1 MNNTTDTVKKSTCLA
16 FMIWLALAAFY
27 FYQFIARS
35 SFITVLTNEFMQYF
49 NIDTAGIGLLGSCY
63 YWIYTLMQI
72 PAGII
77 VDKYS
82 TKWVATLATLIC
94 SLGLFILV
102 LTSNSYVAGFGEM
115 LIGFGS
121 AFAFVLAVKAI
132 TQWFHAG
139 RVAIMT
145 SLTMSVGCLGPVLGG
160 PGVAY
165 IVRSYNWI
173 DVIKVYCLVGV
184 GLALL
189 IWFLVK
195 DKKVEDSGE
204 KPVSKPSDSST
215 ELSLVESLK
224 LVLCSRQAWVL
235 GLMTMAVYAPL
246 SALGDLWGVMFIK
259 VAYGLTPEMSAL
271 ANNMLYL
278 GVVIGSPAFA
288 YAATVCGSFK
298 KPMIIGVIGAFLSL
312 FVIVY
317 LSDYVNTFALFV
329 LFFVTGFSC
338 GSMLAYPLGLAL
350 FPKSIGATVT
360 GFINMMSMVSGI
372 VLMPTIGFIV
382 KYFWNG
388 IAKNGLPVYTIG
400 DFRWGLSSVLAF
412 LGFGIVLSYFI
423 KDRSPNEG

>member
-1 MNNTTDTVKKSTCLA
+1 MNDTTKKSNCLA
-16 FMIWLALAAFY
+16 FVIWSTLAAFY

-35 SFITVLTNEFMQYF
+35 SFITVLSDEFMQYF
-49 NIDTAGIGLLGSCY
+49 GIDATGLGFLGSCY

-82 TKWVATLATLIC
+82 TKLVATLATLIC
-94 SLGLFILV
+94 SLGLFILI

-145 SLTMSVGCLGPVLGG
+145 SITMSVGCLGPVLGG
-160 PGVAY
+160 PGVAQ
-165 IVRSYNWI
+165 IVESYNWL
-173 DVIKVYCLVGV
+173 DVIRVYCLVGI
-184 GLALL
+184 GLAVL
-189 IWFLVK
+189 IWFIVK
-195 DKKVEDSGE
+195 DKKDDDEE
-204 KPVSKPSDSST
+204 RISKSAESET
-215 ELSLVESLK
+215 EISLVEAIK
-224 LVLCSRQAWVL
+224 LVLCSKQAWVL
-235 GLMTMAVYAPL
+235 GLITMAVYAPL
-246 SALGDLWGVMFIK
+246 SALGDMWGVMFIK
-259 VAYGLTPEMSAL
+259 VAYGLSPKMSAL

-278 GVVIGSPAFA
+278 GVVIGSPVFA
-288 YAATVCGSFK
+288 YGATVCGSFK
-298 KPMIIGVIGAFLSL
+298 KPMIVGVIGAFLSL

-317 LSDYVNTFALFV
+317 LSDYVNSFALFV
-329 LFFVTGFSC
+329 LFFATGFSC

-350 FPKSIGATVT
+350 FPKSIGATIT

-388 IAKNGLPVYTIG
+388 VEKDGLPVYTIS
-400 DFRWGLSSVLAF
+400 DFRWGLASVLVF

-423 KDRSPNEG
+423 KDRSPNRN

>member
-1 MNNTTDTVKKSTCLA
+1 MNDTTKKSSCFA
-16 FMIWLALAAFY
+16 IVIWSTLAAFY

-35 SFITVLTNEFMQYF
+35 SFITVLSNEFMQYF
-49 NIDTAGIGLLGSCY
+49 GIDATGLGLLGSCY

-82 TKWVATLATLIC
+82 TKLVAVLATLIC
-94 SLGLFILV
+94 SLGLFILI

-121 AFAFVLAVKAI
+121 AFAFVLVVKAI

-145 SLTMSVGCLGPVLGG
+145 SLTMSIGCLGPVLGG

-165 IVRSYNWI
+165 IARSHNWI
-173 DVIKVYCLVGV
+173 DVIRIYCFVGV
-184 GLALL
+184 GLAAL
-189 IWFLVK
+189 IWFVVK
-195 DKKVEDSGE
+195 DKKSEDKNE
-204 KPVSKPSDSST
+204 RVSKSVDA
-215 ELSLVESLK
+215 ELSLMESVK
-224 LVLCSRQAWVL
+224 LVLCSGQAWVL

-246 SALGDLWGVMFIK
+246 SALGDLWGVTFIK
-259 VAYGLTPEMSAL
+259 VAYGLSPEMSAL

-278 GVVIGSPAFA
+278 GVVIGSPIFA
-288 YAATVCGSFK
+288 YAATICRSFK
-298 KPMIIGVIGAFLSL
+298 KPMIVGVIGAFLSL
-312 FVIVY
+312 LVIVY
-317 LSDYVNTFALFV
+317 FSNYVNTFWLFV
-329 LFFVTGFSC
+329 LFFAMGFSC

-350 FPKSIGATVT
+350 FPKSIGATIT

-372 VLMPTIGFIV
+372 ILLPAVGGTV

-388 IAKNGLPVYTIG
+388 ATENGLPVYTIS
-400 DFRWGLSSVLAF
+400 DFRWGLTWVLAF
-412 LGFGIVLSYFI
+412 LGFGIILSYFI
-423 KDRSPNEG
+423 KDRSPNRN

>member
-1 MNNTTDTVKKSTCLA
+1 MNDSTKKSSCLA
-16 FMIWLALAAFY
+16 LVIWSTLAAFY

-35 SFITVLTNEFMQYF
+35 SFITVLSNEFMQYF
-49 NIDTAGIGLLGSCY
+49 GIDTTGLGFLGSCY

-82 TKWVATLATLIC
+82 TKLVATLATLIC
-94 SLGLFILV
+94 SFGLFILI

-139 RVAIMT
+139 KVAIMT
-145 SLTMSVGCLGPVLGG
+145 SLTMSIGCLGPVLGG

-165 IVRSYNWI
+165 IVRSHNWL
-173 DVIKVYCLVGV
+173 DVIRVYCFIGV
-184 GLALL
+184 GLAVL
-189 IWFLVK
+189 IWFVVK
-195 DKKVEDSGE
+195 DRKDDSKE
-204 KPVSKPSDSST
+204 RVSESFESNP
-215 ELSLVESLK
+215 EIGLVESLK
-224 LVLCSRQAWVL
+224 LVLCSKQAWVL

-259 VAYGLTPEMSAL
+259 VAYGLSPEMAAL

-298 KPMIIGVIGAFLSL
+298 KPMVVGVIGAFLSL

-317 LSDYVNTFALFV
+317 LSSYVNTFWLFV
-329 LFFVTGFSC
+329 LLFATGFSC

-350 FPKSIGATVT
+350 FPKSIGATIT

-372 VLMPTIGFIV
+372 ILLPAVGSTV

-388 IAKNGLPVYTIG
+388 IIKNGLPVYTLS
-400 DFRWGLSSVLAF
+400 DFRWGLAWVLAF

-423 KDRSPNEG
+423 KDRSPNEN

>member
-1 MNNTTDTVKKSTCLA
+1 MNDTTRKSNCLA
-16 FMIWLALAAFY
+16 FVIWSTLAAFY

-35 SFITVLTNEFMQYF
+35 SFITVLSDEFMQYF
-49 NIDTAGIGLLGSCY
+49 GIDATGLGFLGSCY

-82 TKWVATLATLIC
+82 TKLVAVLATLIC
-94 SLGLFILV
+94 SLGLFILI

-145 SLTMSVGCLGPVLGG
+145 SLTMSIGCLGPVLGG

-165 IVRSYNWI
+165 IVRSHNWI
-173 DVIKVYCLVGV
+173 DVIRIYCFVGV
-184 GLALL
+184 GLAAL
-189 IWFLVK
+189 IWFVVK
-195 DKKVEDSGE
+195 DKKSEDKNE
-204 KPVSKPSDSST
+204 HVSKSVDA
-215 ELSLVESLK
+215 ELSLMESVK
-224 LVLCSRQAWVL
+224 LVLCSGQAWVL

-246 SALGDLWGVMFIK
+246 SALGDMWGVMFIK
-259 VAYGLTPEMSAL
+259 VAYGLMPEMSAL

-278 GVVIGSPAFA
+278 GVVIGSPIFA
-288 YAATVCGSFK
+288 YAATICRSFK
-298 KPMIIGVIGAFLSL
+298 KPMIVGVIGAFLSL

-317 LSDYVNTFALFV
+317 FSNYVNTFWLFV
-329 LFFVTGFSC
+329 LFFAMGFSC

-350 FPKSIGATVT
+350 FPKSIGATIT

-372 VLMPTIGFIV
+372 ILLPAVGGTV

-388 IAKNGLPVYTIG
+388 ATENGLPVYTIS
-400 DFRWGLSSVLAF
+400 DFRWGLTWVLAF
-412 LGFGIVLSYFI
+412 LGFGIILSYFI
-423 KDRSPNEG
+423 KDRSPNKE

>member
-1 MNNTTDTVKKSTCLA
+1 MNDTTKKSSCLSLV
-16 FMIWLALAAFY
+16 IWSTLAAFY

-35 SFITVLTNEFMQYF
+35 SFITVLSNEFMQYF
-49 NIDTAGIGLLGSCY
+49 GIDATGLGFLGSCY

-82 TKWVATLATLIC
+82 TKLVATLATLIC
-94 SLGLFILV
+94 SLGLFILI

-139 RVAIMT
+139 KVAIMT
-145 SLTMSVGCLGPVLGG
+145 SVTMSVGCLGPVLGG
-160 PGVAY
+160 PGVAQ
-165 IVRSYNWI
+165 IVESFNWL
-173 DVIKVYCLVGV
+173 DVIRVYCLIGL
-184 GLALL
+184 GLAAL
-189 IWFLVK
+189 IWFVVK
-195 DKKVEDSGE
+195 DKKVEDD
-204 KPVSKPSDSST
+204 SKKSISESV
-215 ELSLVESLK
+215 ESNEEISLVEAIK
-224 LVLCSRQAWVL
+224 LVLCSKQAWVL
-235 GLMTMAVYAPL
+235 GLITMAVYAPL
-246 SALGDLWGVMFIK
+246 SALGDLWGVTFIK
-259 VAYGLTPEMSAL
+259 VAYGLTPKMAAL

-278 GVVIGSPAFA
+278 GVVIGSPVFA
-288 YAATVCGSFK
+288 YGATVCGSFK
-298 KPMIIGVIGAFLSL
+298 KPMITGVIGAFVSL
-312 FVIVY
+312 FAVVY
-317 LSDYVNTFALFV
+317 LSDYVNTVALFV
-329 LFFVTGFSC
+329 LFFAMGFSC

-350 FPKSIGATVT
+350 FPKSIGATIT

-372 VLMPTIGFIV
+372 VLLPTVGGIV

-388 IAKNGLPVYTIG
+388 VIENGLPVYTVS

-423 KDRSPNEG
+423 KDRSPNEN

>member
-1 MNNTTDTVKKSTCLA
+1 MNDTTKKSNCLA
-16 FMIWLALAAFY
+16 FVIWSTLAAFY

-35 SFITVLTNEFMQYF
+35 SFITVLSDEFMQYF
-49 NIDTAGIGLLGSCY
+49 GIDATGLGFLGSCY

-82 TKWVATLATLIC
+82 TKLVAVLATLIC
-94 SLGLFILV
+94 SLGLFILI

-145 SLTMSVGCLGPVLGG
+145 SLTMSIGCLGPVLGG

-165 IVRSYNWI
+165 IVRSHNWI
-173 DVIKVYCLVGV
+173 DVIRIYCFVGV
-184 GLALL
+184 GLAAL
-189 IWFLVK
+189 IWFVVK
-195 DKKVEDSGE
+195 DKKSEDKNE
-204 KPVSKPSDSST
+204 HVSKSVDA
-215 ELSLVESLK
+215 ELSLMESVK
-224 LVLCSRQAWVL
+224 LVLCSGQAWVL

-246 SALGDLWGVMFIK
+246 SALGDMWGVMFIK

-278 GVVIGSPAFA
+278 GVVIGSPIFA
-288 YAATVCGSFK
+288 YAATICRSFK
-298 KPMIIGVIGAFLSL
+298 KPMIVGVIGAFLSL

-317 LSDYVNTFALFV
+317 FSNYVNTFWLFV
-329 LFFVTGFSC
+329 LFFAMGFSC

-350 FPKSIGATVT
+350 FPKSIGATIT

-372 VLMPTIGFIV
+372 ILLPAVGGTV

-388 IAKNGLPVYTIG
+388 ATENGLPVYTIS
-400 DFRWGLSSVLAF
+400 DFRWGLTWVLAF
-412 LGFGIVLSYFI
+412 LGFGIILSYFI
-423 KDRSPNEG
+423 KDRSPNKE

>member
-1 MNNTTDTVKKSTCLA
+1 MNDTTRKSNCLA
-16 FMIWLALAAFY
+16 FLIWSTLAAFY

-35 SFITVLTNEFMQYF
+35 SFITVLSDEFMQYF
-49 NIDTAGIGLLGSCY
+49 GIDATGLGFLGSCY

-82 TKWVATLATLIC
+82 TKLVATLATLIC
-94 SLGLFILV
+94 SLGLFILI

-145 SLTMSVGCLGPVLGG
+145 SLTMSIGCLGPVLGG

-165 IVRSYNWI
+165 IVRSHNWI
-173 DVIKVYCLVGV
+173 DVIKVYCLVGF
-184 GLALL
+184 GLAAL
-189 IWFLVK
+189 IWFIVK
-195 DKKVEDSGE
+195 DKKSEDKNE
-204 KPVSKPSDSST
+204 HVSKSDDADT
-215 ELSLVESLK
+215 ELSLMESVK
-224 LVLCSRQAWVL
+224 LVLCSKQAWVL

-246 SALGDLWGVMFIK
+246 SALGDMWGVMFIK
-259 VAYGLTPEMSAL
+259 VAYGLSPEMSAL

-278 GVVIGSPAFA
+278 GVVIGSPVFA

-317 LSDYVNTFALFV
+317 LSNYVNTCALFV
-329 LFFVTGFSC
+329 LFFATGVFC

-350 FPKSIGATVT
+350 FPKSIGATIT

-372 VLMPTIGFIV
+372 ILLPAVGGTV

-388 IAKNGLPVYTIG
+388 ITENGLPVYTIS
-400 DFRWGLSSVLAF
+400 DFRWGLFWVLAF
-412 LGFGIVLSYFI
+412 LGFGIILSYFI
-423 KDRSPNEG
+423 KDRSPNRN

>member
-1 MNNTTDTVKKSTCLA
+1 MTLLKKSSCLA
-16 FMIWLALAAFY
+16 FVIWSTLAAFY

-35 SFITVLTNEFMQYF
+35 SFITVLSNEFMQYF
-49 NIDTAGIGLLGSCY
+49 DIDATGLGFLGSCY

-82 TKWVATLATLIC
+82 TKWVATLATFIC
-94 SLGLFILV
+94 SLGLFILI

-139 RVAIMT
+139 KVAIMT
-145 SLTMSVGCLGPVLGG
+145 SITMSVGCLGPVLGG
-160 PGVAY
+160 PGVAQ
-165 IVRSYNWI
+165 IVESYNWL
-173 DVIKVYCLVGV
+173 DVIRVYCLIGV
-184 GLALL
+184 GLAVL
-189 IWFLVK
+189 IWFIVK
-195 DKKVEDSGE
+195 DKKDDAKEQ
-204 KPVSKPSDSST
+204 VSKSDESET
-215 ELSLVESLK
+215 EISLVEAVK
-224 LVLCSRQAWVL
+224 LVLCSKQAWVL
-235 GLMTMAVYAPL
+235 GLITMAVYAPL
-246 SALGDLWGVMFIK
+246 SALGDLWGVTFIK
-259 VAYGLTPEMSAL
+259 VAYGLTPKMSAL

-278 GVVIGSPAFA
+278 GVVVGSPVFA
-288 YAATVCGSFK
+288 YSATVCGSFK
-298 KPMIIGVIGAFLSL
+298 KPMIVGVIGAFLSL

-317 LSDYVNTFALFV
+317 LSDYVNTYALFV
-329 LFFVTGFSC
+329 LFFATGFSC

-350 FPKSIGATVT
+350 FPKSIGATIT

-372 VLMPTIGFIV
+372 ILLPTVGFII
-382 KYFWNG
+382 KHFWNG
-388 IAKNGLPVYTIG
+388 VTENGLPVYTIN

-423 KDRSPNEG
+423 KDRSPNRN

>member
-1 MNNTTDTVKKSTCLA
+1 MNDSTKKSSCLA
-16 FMIWLALAAFY
+16 LVIWSTLAAFY

-35 SFITVLTNEFMQYF
+35 SFITVLSNEFMQYF
-49 NIDTAGIGLLGSCY
+49 GIDTTGLGFLGSCY

-82 TKWVATLATLIC
+82 TKLVATLATLIC
-94 SLGLFILV
+94 SFGLFILI

-139 RVAIMT
+139 KVAIMT
-145 SLTMSVGCLGPVLGG
+145 SLTMSIGCLGPVLGG

-165 IVRSYNWI
+165 IVRSHNWL
-173 DVIKVYCLVGV
+173 DVIRVYCFIGV
-184 GLALL
+184 GLAVL
-189 IWFLVK
+189 IWFVVK
-195 DKKVEDSGE
+195 DRKDDSKE
-204 KPVSKPSDSST
+204 RVSESFESNP
-215 ELSLVESLK
+215 EIGLVESLK
-224 LVLCSRQAWVL
+224 LVLCSKQAWVL

-259 VAYGLTPEMSAL
+259 VAYGLSPEMAAL

-298 KPMIIGVIGAFLSL
+298 KPMVVGVIGAFLSL

-317 LSDYVNTFALFV
+317 LSSCVNTFWLFV
-329 LFFVTGFSC
+329 LLFATGFSC

-350 FPKSIGATVT
+350 FPKSIGATIT

-372 VLMPTIGFIV
+372 ILLPAVGGTV

-388 IAKNGLPVYTIG
+388 ITKNGLPVYTLS
-400 DFRWGLSSVLAF
+400 DFRWGLAWVLAF
-412 LGFGIVLSYFI
+412 LGFGIALSYFI
-423 KDRSPNEG
+423 KDRSPNEN